1 MPLEKAEDFGA
12 HANQYYPLDISYFKS
27 SLDTSILNTLWNKYW
42 IATLSASPVRSR
54 ADTYAPRPP
63 LGTYGLR
70 VPASRVVYVPDAQ
83 GGLPPGPHALYVL
96 GTRTS
101 SAVPYVPRTVAS
113 QQLRLAGYLP
123 RCSRTRAT

>member
-63 LGTYGLR
+63 LGTYGRRREPCPQGPAYCTYWVR
-70 VPASRVVYVPDAQ
+70 VPAS
-83 GGLPPGPHALYVL
+83 G
-96 GTRTS
+96 
-101 SAVPYVPRTVAS
+101 VPYVPRTVAP
-113 QQLRLAGYLP
+113 QAW
-123 RCSRTRAT
+123 

>member
-63 LGTYGLR
+63 LGTHGLR
-70 VPASRVVYVPDAQ
+70 VPASRVVYVPEAQ
-83 GGLPPGPHALYVL
+83 GGLPPGPHVLYVL
-96 GTRTS
+96 GTRAS
-101 SAVPYVPRTVAS
+101 LGRAVTTA
-113 QQLRLAGYLP
+113 
-123 RCSRTRAT
+123 